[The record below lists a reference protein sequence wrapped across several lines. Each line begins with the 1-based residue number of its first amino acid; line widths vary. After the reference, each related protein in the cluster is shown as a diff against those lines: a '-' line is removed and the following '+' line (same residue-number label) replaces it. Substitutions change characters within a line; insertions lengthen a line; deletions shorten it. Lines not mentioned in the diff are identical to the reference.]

1 MLEVK
6 LNVVTP
12 YIRCHGNNRCP
23 VKLADKMTSRNTVQ
37 IWHNYIHQNQIVF

>member
-6 LNVVTP
+6 LNIVTP
-12 YIRCHGNNRCP
+12 YIRCHGNNRRP

-37 IWHNYIHQNQIVF
+37 IWHNDIHQNQIVF